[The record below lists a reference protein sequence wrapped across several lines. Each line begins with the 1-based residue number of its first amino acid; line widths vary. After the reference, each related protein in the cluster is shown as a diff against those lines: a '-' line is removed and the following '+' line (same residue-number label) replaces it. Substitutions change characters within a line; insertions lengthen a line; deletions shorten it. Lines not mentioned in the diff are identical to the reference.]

1 MADTDAPT
9 VPRLADRA
17 PDAIRSVNHAT
28 RTLQHPGDIYSTVAN
43 LKILAQR
50 LPQTFQ
56 QLGARFAQLGH
67 DGRLRIEPGRGDLNA
82 AQDQAYQ
89 ALYDAVVAAEAM
101 EQALDRAHTA
111 LGPIGYQ
118 D

>member
-1 MADTDAPT
+1 MADNDTT
-9 VPRLADRA
+9 VPELADNA
-17 PDAIRSVNHAT
+17 AEAIRSINHAT
-28 RTLQHPGDIYSTVAN
+28 KTLEYPGDIYSTVAN

-50 LPQTFQ
+50 LPQAFE
-56 QLGARFAQLGH
+56 QLGGRLTQLGH
-67 DGRLRIEPGRGDLNA
+67 DGHLRIEPGRGDLADTQDDVYDALRAAIDA
-82 AQDQAYQ
+82 AQ
-89 ALYDAVVAAEAM
+89 AM

>member
-1 MADTDAPT
+1 MPNDAPT
-9 VPRLADRA
+9 VPQLADRA
-17 PDAIRSVNHAT
+17 ADAIRTLNHT
-28 RTLQHPGDIYSTVAN
+28 TGTLEYPGDIYSTVAN

-50 LPQTFQ
+50 LPQTYQ
-56 QLGARFAQLGH
+56 QLAGQFTQLGH
-67 DGRLRIEPGRGDLNA
+67 DGHLRIEPGRGDLSD
-82 AQDQAYQ
+82 AQDQAYH

>member
-1 MADTDAPT
+1 MADNDAPT
-9 VPRLADRA
+9 VPQLADRA
-17 PDAIRSVNHAT
+17 AEAIRSVNHAT
-28 RTLQHPGDIYSTVAN
+28 SALKYPGDIYSTVAN

-67 DGRLRIEPGRGDLNA
+67 DGHLSIEPGRGDLNE

-101 EQALDRAHTA
+101 GQALDRAHTA